1 MKVSYNC
8 TIIKQFFNNKT
19 NTNMKKL
26 VSIIASLLFCQVLF
40 AQERNPIT
48 ADQALERLKEG
59 NRRFVEGKT
68 IHPRQDP
75 ARIREVAKGQKPFA
89 IIVGCSDSRVPNEI
103 IFDQGLGDLFIVR
116 TAGQVSAAA
125 SFGSIEFAEA
135 VLGANLIVVLGH
147 TECGA
152 VAAACNYQKSVP
164 GHIITL
170 VNSIKPAAMTVE
182 RLVRQGK
189 VAQKDFVNEAVK
201 QNVRVQVEQLR
212 NLEPILSE
220 AVRSGRTKIVGAVY
234 DLATGKVEFLPE
246 METVQK

>member
-1 MKVSYNC
+1 MKNLSA
-8 TIIKQFFNNKT
+8 
-19 NTNMKKL
+19 
-26 VSIIASLLFCQVLF
+26 IIASLLFCHVLF

-135 VLGANLIVVLGH
+135 VLGTNLIVVLGH

-152 VAAACNYQKSVP
+152 VAAACNYQKTVP

-189 VAQKDFVNEAVK
+189 VAQKDFVNETVK

-220 AVRSGRTKIVGAVY
+220 AVRSGRR
-234 DLATGKVEFLPE
+234 
-246 METVQK
+246 

>member
-1 MKVSYNC
+1 MKNLISVAV
-8 TIIKQFFNNKT
+8 F
-19 NTNMKKL
+19 
-26 VSIIASLLFCQVLF
+26 LLLCQALF

-48 ADQALERLKEG
+48 ADQALELLKAG
-59 NRRFVEGKT
+59 NRRFVEGRT

-103 IFDQGLGDLFIVR
+103 IFDEGLGDLFIVR

-152 VAAACNYQKSVP
+152 VAAACNYQKPVP
-164 GHIITL
+164 GHMITL

-189 VAQKDFVNEAVK
+189 VAQKDFVNETVK

-246 METVQK
+246 TEETVQK

>member
-1 MKVSYNC
+1 
-8 TIIKQFFNNKT
+8 
-19 NTNMKKL
+19 MKKTL
-26 VSIIASLLFCQVLF
+26 LILLSSLLVPTLL
-40 AQERNPIT
+40 AQERNPLT

-125 SFGSIEFAEA
+125 SFGSVEFASA

-152 VAAACNYQKSVP
+152 VAAACNYQKPVP

-170 VNSIKPAAMTVE
+170 VNAIKPAAITVE
-182 RLVRQGK
+182 KLVKMGK
-189 VAQKDFVNEAVK
+189 LSKEQFVNAAVRE
-201 QNVRVQVEQLR
+201 NVRLQVEQLQR
-212 NLEPILSE
+212 LEPILAE
-220 AVRSGRTKIVGAVY
+220 LVRTGQIKIVGAIY
-234 DLATGKVEFLPE
+234 DLATGKVEFLPDG
-246 METVQK
+246 ETAQR

>member
-1 MKVSYNC
+1 
-8 TIIKQFFNNKT
+8 
-19 NTNMKKL
+19 
-26 VSIIASLLFCQVLF
+26 
-40 AQERNPIT
+40 
-48 ADQALERLKEG
+48 
-59 NRRFVEGKT
+59 
-68 IHPRQDP
+68 
-75 ARIREVAKGQKPFA
+75 VAKGQKPFA

-103 IFDQGLGDLFIVR
+103 IFDEGLGDLFIVR

-135 VLGANLIVVLGH
+135 VLGTNLIVVLGH

-152 VAAACNYQKSVP
+152 VAAACNYQKPVP
-164 GHIITL
+164 GHMITL

-189 VAQKDFVNEAVK
+189 VAQKDFVNETVK
-201 QNVRVQVEQLR
+201 QNVRMQVEQLR

-246 METVQK
+246 TEETVQK

>member
-1 MKVSYNC
+1 MISVAV
-8 TIIKQFFNNKT
+8 F
-19 NTNMKKL
+19 
-26 VSIIASLLFCQVLF
+26 LLLCQALF
-40 AQERNPIT
+40 AQGRNPIT
-48 ADQALERLKEG
+48 ADQALELLKEG

-135 VLGANLIVVLGH
+135 VLGANLIVVLRH

-152 VAAACNYQKSVP
+152 VAAACNYQKPVP
-164 GHIITL
+164 GHMITL

-189 VAQKDFVNEAVK
+189 VAQKDFVNETVK

-246 METVQK
+246 TETVQK

>member
-1 MKVSYNC
+1 MKN
-8 TIIKQFFNNKT
+8 
-19 NTNMKKL
+19 
-26 VSIIASLLFCQVLF
+26 LLFALLALLLCQSLH
-40 AQERNPIT
+40 AQERNPIS
-48 ADQALERLKEG
+48 ADQALERLKAG
-59 NRRFVEGKT
+59 NKRFVEGKT

-103 IFDQGLGDLFIVR
+103 IFDEGLGDLFIVR

-125 SFGSIEFAEA
+125 SFGSVEFAEA

-152 VAAACNYQKSVP
+152 VAAACNYQKTVP

-170 VNSIKPAAMTVE
+170 VNNIKPAAMTVE
-182 RLVRQGK
+182 KLIQQGK
-189 VAQKDFVNEAVK
+189 IAKENFVNETVK
-201 QNVRVQVEQLR
+201 QNVRLQVEQLR
-212 NLEPILSE
+212 NLEPILAQ

-234 DLATGKVEFLPE
+234 NLATGQVEFLSDA
-246 METVQK
+246 ETAQK